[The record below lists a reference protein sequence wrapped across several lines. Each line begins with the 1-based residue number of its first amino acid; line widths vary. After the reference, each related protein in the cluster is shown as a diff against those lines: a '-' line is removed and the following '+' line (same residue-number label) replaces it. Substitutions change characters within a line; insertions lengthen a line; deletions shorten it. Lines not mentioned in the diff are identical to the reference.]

1 MPQTLN
7 RDLTL
12 SLKPVHLDLH
22 IKHNIL
28 SFSPM
33 LGRKRDMP
41 LRNRYGLPCIGL
53 CDVVQLPCE
62 LYTVLH
68 EQIGVQYTRSELRV
82 LPGQLSW

>member
-1 MPQTLN
+1 
-7 RDLTL
+7 
-12 SLKPVHLDLH
+12 
-22 IKHNIL
+22 
-28 SFSPM
+28 
-33 LGRKRDMP
+33 MP